1 MNKYISILTGILFLY
16 ACNRNGNNAD
26 AYGSFEA
33 DEIIVSAESNGKL
46 LSFNVEEGMNL
57 KKGEVVGEI
66 DSEAVYLQ
74 LKQLMTQKELVA
86 SKLNQINAQ
95 KDIYQSQMDIVK
107 TEKNRVEKLFKDG
120 AATQKQMDDVSGQF
134 NVLNNQLHL
143 VNTQLQTVQKELK
156 GIDVQAEILELNL
169 DKCKITNPVNAMV
182 VERYV
187 EPHELVN
194 MGKSLYKI
202 ATMNKIFLKA
212 YVSEPQL
219 STFLVGDTATV
230 YCDGENDSKKSFKG
244 VVTWISSKAEFT
256 PKVVQTEEERVNLV
270 YAVKIEV
277 ENDGTLKI
285 GMPGEV
291 KF

>member
-33 DEIIVSAESNGKL
+33 DEIIVSAEANGKL